1 MSDEHRWLASVADEI
16 RRLEVELTALN
27 LAQADLQEVRA
38 DLQEEINW
46 RIRRLHDLKYGE
58 PLPVRGYDFFE
69 QS

>member
-1 MSDEHRWLASVADEI
+1 MSDDEI
-16 RRLEVELTALN
+16 LQIEVELTALH
-27 LAQADLQEVRA
+27 LVQADLQDA
-38 DLQEEINW
+38 INW